1 MLRLTLRALLFLVL
15 LAATFC
21 AGVRFGQERPTID
34 GPKPRAM
41 EYVRHLALTDDE
53 QGAAVYMAADMLE
66 TRRPGS
72 LRRKP
77 VVVAVRG
84 GEEAD
89 WVVTFTDPL
98 WSKPYTVRCN
108 FGKPI
113 VDEFVS
119 RRTEGFQLVA
129 Q

>member
-1 MLRLTLRALLFLVL
+1 
-15 LAATFC
+15 
-21 AGVRFGQERPTID
+21 
-34 GPKPRAM
+34 
-41 EYVRHLALTDDE
+41 
-53 QGAAVYMAADMLE
+53 MLE

-98 WSKPYTVRCN
+98 WSKAYTVRCN